1 MQTPQNTPQGA
12 GTPSSA
18 PEPDGEKHSSSK
30 GFNLS
35 RWALQH
41 VPLTRYLLIMLL
53 VLGIGAYFQPGQG
66 EDPPFTFRALVVSAA
81 RPGATAQQRADDR
94 TSVG

>member
-1 MQTPQNTPQGA
+1 MQTPQNTPEGT
-12 GTPSSA
+12 GTPGSTPPSGPG
-18 PEPDGEKHSSSK
+18 PEGEKHSARP

-53 VLGIGAYFQPGQG
+53 VLGIGA
-66 EDPPFTFRALVVSAA
+66 
-81 RPGATAQQRADDR
+81 
-94 TSVG
+94 